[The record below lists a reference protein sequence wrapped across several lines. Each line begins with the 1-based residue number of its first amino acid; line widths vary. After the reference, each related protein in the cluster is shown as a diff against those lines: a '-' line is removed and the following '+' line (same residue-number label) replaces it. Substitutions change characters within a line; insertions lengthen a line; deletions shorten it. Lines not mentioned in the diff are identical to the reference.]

1 MCTQFALHSLHSDE
15 RATLDAMLPVASS
28 LRILP
33 THCINE
39 QAELEGFCIRVGEN
53 ECGTS
58 LPINRTMF
66 FGHSL
71 FECKSQNTLINP
83 DVVRLMDKGA
93 TNGQVLL
100 ELMRAIE
107 ARSQGHEANF
117 ECAPDN
123 ADALVGLHGTVS
135 GSSQIARA
143 RGKRAVDSVRWFPEP
158 PQVFGLYHA
167 FVRGFQKDT
176 RQHKLFIGVSGGCS
190 KCCDSFYNLMLDVGS
205 EWSCKDVVQSEE
217 AWWLRKACQRS
228 RSLVAKQVRYFRG
241 AFQ

>member
-1 MCTQFALHSLHSDE
+1 MASKDLLCTNFAIHPLHADE
-15 RATLDAMLPVASS
+15 QATLDAMLPVATS
-28 LRILP
+28 LRMLP

-39 QAELEGFCIRVGEN
+39 QAELEGFCMKISDREQ
-53 ECGTS
+53 GTS

-71 FECKSQNTLINP
+71 FECQSQNTLINQ
-83 DVVRLMDKGA
+83 DVVRLMDRGA

-123 ADALVGLHGTVS
+123 ADALVGLHGTA
-135 GSSQIARA
+135 SSQIARA

-205 EWSCKDVVQSEE
+205 EWTCKEVVQSEE
-217 AWWLRKACQRS
+217 VWWLRKACQRS
-228 RSLVAKQVRYFRG
+228 RCLVAKQVR
-241 AFQ
+241 